1 MKYTRK
7 IFHPPNYIIILGFF
21 CIIFSLAY
29 LIFFNGFEKNISY
42 LLYLLM
48 TYSLIIICIKI
59 YDISKKKI
67 DILIENN
74 KYFKRYKTDYELRYK
89 TSLFLSL
96 LFNII
101 YAIFKIV
108 MGIIYNSVWAITF
121 GLYYI
126 LLVVLRGLIAK
137 EETNENSS
145 IIKEYM
151 KYRNTGVILLLINI
165 ILSMIILIIINEK
178 IINIY
183 PDWLAITS
191 AVYTFYLIIR
201 SIYGLIKYR
210 KYNNPLMFSAKII
223 NVVTSLISLIS
234 LEIILIP
241 TFGVNNIDFFEITV
255 IATGGGIAIIIV
267 IISLYMIITGTK
279 WLKNNAN

>member
-1 MKYTRK
+1 MKYFRK
-7 IFHPPNYIIILGFF
+7 ILNPKNYIIILGFF
-21 CIIFSLAY
+21 CIILSLIY
-29 LIFFNGFEKNISY
+29 LIFFDGFGENIAY
-42 LLYLLM
+42 ILYLLM
-48 TYSLIIICIKI
+48 TYSLIIICIKL
-59 YDISKKKI
+59 YKMFRKWI
-67 DILIENN
+67 DILISRNR
-74 KYFKRYKTDYELRYK
+74 YLKRYSVDYELRYK
-89 TSLFLSL
+89 VSLFISL
-96 LFNII
+96 LFNIV
-101 YAIFKIV
+101 YAFFKIV